1 MRYGLPTY
9 CWQHRAQGV
18 KLGAQL
24 SENSILVILSKF
36 QRVKMVSLPCHCQK
50 SKSLTPSF
58 SKPVSGVILGVQAG
72 EERVISLLDRV
83 VQGLVGH
90 DDPLPLLVHVA
101 AQLLEQRPEEDDSV
115 SQRVLQF
122 PD

>member
-1 MRYGLPTY
+1 MS
-9 CWQHRAQGV
+9 
-18 KLGAQL
+18 L
-24 SENSILVILSKF
+24 S
-36 QRVKMVSLPCHCQK
+36 K
-50 SKSLTPSF
+50 SKSLTLSF

>member
-36 QRVKMVSLPCHCQK
+36 QRVKMVSLSCHCQK

-83 VQGLVGH
+83 VQGLIGH